1 MKTLD
6 LLESI
11 GNRLHAKMYIVR
23 VVKENMSVVGE
34 LTYRSERLSEK
45 FKNLQP
51 EYVFPKSSN
60 VTSGLQH
67 FATEYD
73 IDMLAIVSQK
83 HKLADR
89 LFVKSESKAE
99 IFQTHIPAHF
109 A

>member
-1 MKTLD
+1 M
-6 LLESI
+6 
-11 GNRLHAKMYIVR
+11 
-23 VVKENMSVVGE
+23 
-34 LTYRSERLSEK
+34 
-45 FKNLQP
+45 
-51 EYVFPKSSN
+51 FPKSSN

-99 IFQTHIPAHF
+99 IFQTHIPLLILHEVKKEYDRSDKIF
-109 A
+109 QKEYK